1 MAELNIFHYLP
12 KKSVI
17 HELDGRIK
25 LICVIL
31 FTAVISCATKLFD
44 LTVMSL
50 VLLVVLIFS
59 RLPVKKLLSE
69 VRYFLFL
76 IGMVL
81 VVHSWS
87 VPGTPIFNL
96 SFLTFTWEGLNS
108 GLFFGWRLVLIVTL
122 CSVLTGTTSLLS
134 LKNVIEWFLRPI
146 PFVPETSVATMFSL
160 TFVLIPLLFDQASE
174 ILDAQKARCV
184 EGRKNPVSRIVSL
197 VFPLFLHTF
206 RRADEIIF
214 AMESRCYSEIRTK
227 AVFQTKISDWL
238 LLIFSGL
245 IFLLFFFKLYAQ
257 G

>member
-12 KKSVI
+12 KESVI
-17 HELDGRIK
+17 HNLDGRMK
-25 LICVIL
+25 LICAIL
-31 FTAVISCATKLFD
+31 FTAAISSATKLFD
-44 LTVMSL
+44 LMVMSF
-50 VLLVVLIFS
+50 VLLVVLVFS

-76 IGMVL
+76 IGMVV

-87 VPGTPIFNL
+87 VPGTPIFYL
-96 SFLTFTWEGLNS
+96 PFSSFTWEGLNS
-108 GLFFGWRLVLIVTL
+108 GLFFGWRLVLIVIL
-122 CSVLTGTTSLLS
+122 CSIFTGTTSLLT
-134 LKNVIEWFLRPI
+134 LKNVVEWFLRPI
-146 PFVPETSVATMFSL
+146 PFVPETSIATMFSL

-206 RRADEIIF
+206 RRADEIVF
-214 AMESRCYSEIRTK
+214 AMESRCYSEVRTK

-238 LLIFSGL
+238 LLIFAGL
-245 IFLLFFFKLYAQ
+245 IFLLVFFKFCSQ
-257 G
+257 S